1 MTNEEMSAAPRATA
15 RGALDGVRIVDL
27 TSVVLG
33 PLATQI
39 LGDYGADVIKVEG
52 MEGDHARARG
62 VTMHR
67 GMASI
72 YLAINRNKRSIAVD
86 LKTAEG
92 REILE
97 RLVAGAD
104 VVVHNMRVRAI
115 ERLGFGYERVRSLNP
130 RVVYCAATGFDQDGP
145 DRDKPAFDDIIQA
158 ACGLVALNE
167 IGHGRADYAPTLVA
181 DKTAG
186 MAVVNA
192 VLAALFHRE
201 RSGEGQYVEVPMF
214 ETLVSFMLT
223 EHLAGKTFVGSE
235 RPGGY
240 QRLLTGGRKPA
251 PTLDGE
257 VAILPY
263 TARHWTAFFT
273 GAGRPELAVE
283 YAVQDR
289 QARSDNIPAM
299 YRSMAEITSSRTT
312 AECMRMCTELDIP
325 ATIIYTIDGLLD
337 HPQIEAVGLFETA
350 EHPCEGTVRYVR
362 PPTKFAATPASVRS
376 QAPVLGQ
383 HTAQVLGEL
392 GYDAAAI
399 EALRGRGIVIQGDP
413 RVSDSLSLPG
423 VPGGDAPG
431 DA

>member
-1 MTNEEMSAAPRATA
+1 MTNAAVSAKTHTAT
-15 RGALDGVRIVDL
+15 RGALDGVKVVDL

-62 VTMHR
+62 VTVNR

-86 LKTAEG
+86 LKTPEG
-92 REILE
+92 REVLE
-97 RLVAGAD
+97 RLISEAD

-115 ERLGFGYERVRSLNP
+115 EKLGFGYERVRALNP
-130 RVVYCAATGFDQDGP
+130 NVIYCAATGFDQDGP

-167 IGHGRADYAPTLVA
+167 VGLGQANYAPTLVA

-186 MAVVNA
+186 IAVVNA

-201 RSGEGQYVEVPMF
+201 RTGEGQYVEIPMF

-223 EHLAGKTFVGSE
+223 EHLAGKTFVGSD

-251 PTLDGE
+251 PTKDGE
-257 VAILPY
+257 MAILPY
-263 TARHWTAFFT
+263 TGRHWDSFFT
-273 GAGRPELAVE
+273 GAGRPELVAEFDVH
-283 YAVQDR
+283 DR

-299 YRSMAEITSSRTT
+299 YRAMAEITASRTT
-312 AECMRMCTELDIP
+312 AECMRMCEELDIP
-325 ATIIYTIDGLLD
+325 ATIMYTIDELID
-337 HPQIEAVGLFETA
+337 HPQLKAVGLFETA
-350 EHPCEGTVRYVR
+350 EHSCEGTVRYVR

-383 HTAQVLGEL
+383 HTTQILSEL
-392 GYDAAAI
+392 GYDEEAI
-399 EALRGRGIVIQGDP
+399 GSLCGRGIVIQGDP
-413 RVSDSLSLPG
+413 SVSDSLSLPG
-423 VPGGDAPG
+423 VRGAAAPG
-431 DA
+431 NS

>member
-1 MTNEEMSAAPRATA
+1 MTDAAVSAKTRTAT

-62 VTMHR
+62 VTVNR

-86 LKTAEG
+86 LKTPEG

-97 RLVAGAD
+97 RLVSEAD
-104 VVVHNMRVRAI
+104 IVVHNMRVRAI
-115 ERLGFGYERVRSLNP
+115 EKLGFGYDRVRALNP
-130 RVVYCAATGFDQDGP
+130 NVIYCAATGFDQDGP

-158 ACGLVALNE
+158 ACGLVGLNE
-167 IGHGRADYAPTLVA
+167 VGLGRADYAPTLVA

-201 RSGEGQYVEVPMF
+201 RTGEGQYVEIPMF
-214 ETLVSFMLT
+214 ETLVSFMLA
-223 EHLAGKTFVGSE
+223 EHLAGKTFVGSD

-257 VAILPY
+257 IAILPY
-263 TARHWTAFFT
+263 TARHWTAFFN

-283 YAVQDR
+283 YAVHDR

-299 YRSMAEITSSRTT
+299 YRSMAEITSQRTT

-325 ATIIYTIDGLLD
+325 ATIIYTIDELID
-337 HPQIEAVGLFETA
+337 HPQLKAVGLFETA
-350 EHPCEGTVRYVR
+350 EHSCEGTLRYVR
-362 PPTKFAATPASVRS
+362 PPTKFAATPATVRS

-383 HTAQVLGEL
+383 HTTQVLGEL

-399 EALRGRGIVIQGDP
+399 DALRARGIVIQGDP
-413 RVSDSLSLPG
+413 GVSDSLSLPG
-423 VPGGDAPG
+423 VRNADAPG
-431 DA
+431 DG

>member
-1 MTNEEMSAAPRATA
+1 MTTTA
-15 RGALDGVRIVDL
+15 NARPGALHGVRVVDL

-52 MEGDHARARG
+52 MEGDHSRARG
-62 VTMHR
+62 VTVHR

-86 LKTAEG
+86 LKTPEG
-92 REILE
+92 RAVLE
-97 RLVAGAD
+97 RLIAGAD

-115 ERLGFGYERVRSLNP
+115 EKLGFGYDRVKALNP

-167 IGHGRADYAPTLVA
+167 AGQGRAGYAPTLVA

-201 RSGEGQYVEVPMF
+201 RTGEGQYVEVPMF

-223 EHLAGKTFVGSE
+223 EHLAGKTFVGSD
-235 RPGGY
+235 RGGGY

-257 VAILPY
+257 IAILPY

-273 GAGRPELAVE
+273 AAGRPDLVVE
-283 YAVQDR
+283 YAVNDR

-299 YRSMAEITSSRTT
+299 YRSMAEITAVRTT
-312 AECMRMCTELDIP
+312 AELMRMCEELDIP
-325 ATIIYTIDGLLD
+325 ATTIYTIDGLLE
-337 HPQIEAVGLFETA
+337 HPQLEAVGLFETA
-350 EHPCEGTVRYVR
+350 EHSCEGTLRYVR
-362 PPTKFAATPASVRS
+362 PATKFAATPASVRS

-383 HTAQVLGEL
+383 HSSELLHEL
-392 GYDAAAI
+392 GFGAAAI
-399 EALRGRGIVIQGDP
+399 DDLCRRGIVIQGDP

-423 VPGGDAPG
+423 VTAAAEGPG
-431 DA
+431 